1 MPAQFAVGRIG
12 ISQMT
17 LEALGWSE
25 HRSAKFADHA
35 AEGLVPGRV
44 VGEHR
49 SHYRVATD
57 STELTAGTTGR
68 FRNTVGQRS
77 DLPGVGDFVA
87 IRLATG
93 DGPATI
99 EAILPRIT
107 ALVRKASGETRPQ
120 LLAANVDVVFIVTAP
135 DGDFSLPRIERY
147 LALVRESGAAPVIV
161 LNKADL
167 TSDVIAMTA
176 QIAAIAP
183 GIPVHAISA
192 RTGVGIQDLERYFD
206 GCRTVGLIGSSGVG
220 KSTLTNE
227 LLGRAAQA
235 TQEVRAHDSRG
246 RHTTTH
252 RQLFARPQG
261 GTIIDMPGMRGIE
274 LWTTEKAVDINFD
287 DVEALAVQCKF
298 RNCSHDSEPACAVRD
313 AVGRGDLQAKR
324 VADYVR
330 LRRAVQLSAR

>member
-1 MPAQFAVGRIG
+1 
-12 ISQMT
+12 MT
-17 LEALGWSE
+17 LEALGWSGQRKAE
-25 HRSAKFADHA
+25 FADHA
-35 AEGLVPGRV
+35 AEGLLPGRV

-68 FRNTVGQRS
+68 FRNTVAQRS

-99 EAILPRIT
+99 AAVLPRIT

-135 DGDFSLPRIERY
+135 DGDFNLPRIERY

-167 TSDVIAMTA
+167 ANDVIATA
-176 QIAAIAP
+176 GQIAAIAP
-183 GIPVHAISA
+183 GIPVHAIIA
-192 RTGVGIQDLERYFD
+192 RTGDGIRELERYFD
-206 GCRTVGLIGSSGVG
+206 GGRTVGLIGSSGVG

-252 RQLFARPQG
+252 RQLFIRPRG
-261 GTIIDMPGMRGIE
+261 GAIIDTPGMRGIE
-274 LWTTEKAVDINFD
+274 LWTTEKAADINFD
-287 DVEALAVQCKF
+287 DIEALAAQCKF
-298 RNCSHDSEPACAVRD
+298 RNCLHDSEPACAVRD
-313 AVGRGDLQAKR
+313 AVGRGDLEAKR
-324 VADYVR
+324 LAAYLM
-330 LRRAVQLSAR
+330 LRRPVRLSAR